1 MSTLFLVFFLDKSLN
16 GYYDVTEMWFTRF
29 DMGKK
34 EKQLARLQS
43 KPKDFAY
50 QELASLLK
58 GLGYIED
65 NAGKTSRSRVAF
77 VHPETLSII
86 RLHKP
91 HPNNEL
97 HAYQI
102 DYIIEK
108 LKESGEI

>member
-1 MSTLFLVFFLDKSLN
+1 
-16 GYYDVTEMWFTRF
+16 
-29 DMGKK
+29 MGKK
-34 EKQLARLQS
+34 EKQLARLQT
-43 KPKDFAY
+43 KPKDFTY

-58 GLGYIED
+58 GLGYAED
-65 NAGKTSRSRVAF
+65 NAGKTSGSRVAF
-77 VHPETLSII
+77 VHMGNLSIV